1 LSQHTTY
8 DYIITGAGC
17 AGLSL
22 AMQMIHSGHAASKKI
37 LIIDKDAKNRNDRT
51 WCFWEKEKGL
61 FENIVKKQ
69 WKQLRFYSA
78 TLERSL
84 DIQPYAYKLIRG
96 IDFYQHCISVI
107 HSQPNIEWLQAPV
120 EALISNER
128 ETAVMVGQQ
137 KIYANYIFNSILF
150 NKPSLK
156 DKHHWMLQHFK
167 GWFIKTDKPSFDP
180 EVGTLMDFRTDQKEG
195 ATFFYVLPFTSTEAL
210 VEYTLFSPAL
220 LEDTSY
226 EMALHNYLTQ
236 QLGIDSYE
244 IIEKEFGVIPMTNFA
259 FPKQHHHILNIGTA
273 GGQTK
278 GSSGYTFQFIQ
289 KQAKAITDSL
299 NRSGHPFSS
308 LSQQYR
314 FQFYDSVLLDVLQKK
329 RVEGWDVF
337 SQLFKKNKGSAV
349 FKFLDNETNLAE
361 EIRIISTLPTLPFS
375 KAAVWHFMS

>member
-1 LSQHTTY
+1 
-8 DYIITGAGC
+8 
-17 AGLSL
+17 
-22 AMQMIHSGHAASKKI
+22 MIHSGHAASKKI

-51 WCFWEKEKGL
+51 WCFWEKEQGL

-69 WKQLRFYSA
+69 WKQLRFYSP

-96 IDFYQHCISVI
+96 IDFYQHSISVI

-299 NRSGHPFSS
+299 SQSGHPFSS

-337 SQLFKKNKGSAV
+337 SQLFKKNKGSVV

>member
-1 LSQHTTY
+1 LSQQTTY

-37 LIIDKDAKNRNDRT
+37 LIIDKDTKNRNDRT
-51 WCFWEKEKGL
+51 WCFWEKEVGL

-78 TLERSL
+78 TLNRSL

-96 IDFYQHCISVI
+96 IDFYRHCLSVI

-120 EALISNER
+120 EALISNES
-128 ETAVMVGQQ
+128 ETTVIVDQQ
-137 KIYANYIFNSILF
+137 KIHATYIFNSILF
-150 NKPSLK
+150 DKPALN
-156 DKHHWMLQHFK
+156 DTHHWMLQHFK

-195 ATFFYVLPFTSTEAL
+195 ATFFYVLPFTPTEAL

-220 LEDTSY
+220 LDDNQY
-226 EMALHNYLTQ
+226 EKALKNYLSQ
-236 QLGIDSYE
+236 QLDIDSYKVM
-244 IIEKEFGVIPMTNFA
+244 EKEFGVIPMTNFA
-259 FPKQHHHILNIGTA
+259 FPQKSHHIINIGTA

-299 NRSGHPFSS
+299 TRSGHPFTS
-308 LSQQYR
+308 LSPQKR
-314 FQFYDSVLLDVLQKK
+314 FQFYDSVLLDVLQKR

-361 EIRIISTLPTLPFS
+361 ELQIISTLPTLPFS